1 MRSYPSSKVLGL
13 LLVAASLL
21 FLATTVAAA
30 SSDSSSI
37 SNADLSALKG
47 SKSHHHHNHG
57 GRGKKHVRDE
67 WSSIMGCNRIACWV
81 IVYSPQM
88 HQNYVS
94 KSAEGLSI
102 TFVII
107 WLAGDALN
115 AAGAWFQGLL
125 WTMII
130 LALYY
135 CACDCVLIFQ
145 YWYYSKYY
153 HRGVKISTIS
163 ASLEANERTP
173 LIGDGSL
180 IEDDYSTKS
189 DDDDENSIRNS
200 IIMYTL
206 AALLVVATGVAA
218 WWVAEHGY
226 GNHGSTKQPKSVPE
240 PVGWRWDAQVAGWLS
255 AVLYLSSRVPQITK
269 NRTTKCEGLSLALFV
284 FAVAGNLTYVA
295 SILLKSTQHDY
306 LVESFS
312 WLVGSLGTV
321 FLDFI
326 VLGQFIHYRKA
337 RKEIHRLRRSS
348 IHHQEG
354 RPRVQPQ
361 PAA

>member
-1 MRSYPSSKVLGL
+1 MRSYRPSKPLGL
-13 LLVAASLL
+13 LLVVASILL
-21 FLATTVAAA
+21 LANLATAQPT
-30 SSDSSSI
+30 SSSLI
-37 SNADLSALKG
+37 PDADSFALS
-47 SKSHHHHNHG
+47 SKQSSHKHHDG
-57 GRGKKHVRDE
+57 TYKKQVRDE
-67 WSSIMGCNRIACWV
+67 WSSIMGWIACWV

-88 HQNYVS
+88 HQNFVS

-115 AAGAWFQGLL
+115 AAGAWFQELL
-125 WTMII
+125 WTMTI

-145 YWYYSKYY
+145 YWYYRKYY

-173 LIGDGSL
+173 LIGDGNV
-180 IEDDYSTKS
+180 IEDDLSTKS
-189 DDDDENSIRNS
+189 DDDDEASLRTQ

-218 WWVAEHGY
+218 WWVAEHHY
-226 GNHGSTKQPKSVPE
+226 GSDGGDATPPAPPRE

-255 AVLYLSSRVPQITK
+255 AVLYLSSRVPQILK

-295 SILLKSTQHDY
+295 SILLKSTKHDY
-306 LVESFS
+306 IVESFS

-348 IHHQEG
+348 IAQHSE
-354 RPRVQPQ
+354 RPRVQPI
-361 PAA
+361 PASSA

>member
-1 MRSYPSSKVLGL
+1 MQPSNHTRQANSSSYLCSSTTTTTIKIMLAQRSALPRWAVIAIAALVLLATSTLAAPSSPENSTSPIPPAKQP
-13 LLVAASLL
+13 
-21 FLATTVAAA
+21 
-30 SSDSSSI
+30 
-37 SNADLSALKG
+37 
-47 SKSHHHHNHG
+47 HHHH
-57 GRGKKHVRDE
+57 KHQQKQVRDE
-67 WSSIMGCNRIACWV
+67 WSSIMGWVSIACWV
-81 IVYSPQM
+81 LPSFSQM

-102 TFVII
+102 TFVVI

-173 LIGDGSL
+173 LIGDGSV
-180 IEDDYSTKS
+180 IEDDLSAKDDS
-189 DDDDENSIRNS
+189 DDDSSVRTQ
-200 IIMYTL
+200 IIMYTI

-218 WWVAEHGY
+218 WWVAEHSY
-226 GNHGSTKQPKSVPE
+226 GSDDDLPPAAPE
-240 PVGWRWDAQVAGWLS
+240 PIL
-255 AVLYLSSRVPQITK
+255 K

-295 SILLKSTQHDY
+295 SILLKSTKHDY

-326 VLGQFIHYRKA
+326 VLGQFIHYRRA
-337 RKEIHRLRRSS
+337 RREIHRLRRSS
-348 IHHQEG
+348 IAHHERE
-354 RPRVQPQ
+354 RPRINATPS
-361 PAA
+361 A

>member
-1 MRSYPSSKVLGL
+1 
-13 LLVAASLL
+13 
-21 FLATTVAAA
+21 
-30 SSDSSSI
+30 
-37 SNADLSALKG
+37 
-47 SKSHHHHNHG
+47 
-57 GRGKKHVRDE
+57 
-67 WSSIMGCNRIACWV
+67 
-81 IVYSPQM
+81 M
-88 HQNYVS
+88 HQNFVS

-145 YWYYSKYY
+145 YWYYRKYY

-173 LIGDGSL
+173 LIGDGNV
-180 IEDDYSTKS
+180 IEDDLSAV
-189 DDDDENSIRNS
+189 DDEEESSIRTQ
-200 IIMYTL
+200 IIMYTI
-206 AALLVVATGVAA
+206 AAFLVVATGVAA

-226 GNHGSTKQPKSVPE
+226 GQNDDQPKAPTPE

-255 AVLYLSSRVPQITK
+255 AILYLSSRVPQILK

-295 SILLKSTQHDY
+295 SILLKSTKRDY

-348 IHHQEG
+348 IAQHQE
-354 RPRVQPQ
+354 RPRVQPA
-361 PAA
+361 PTA

>member
-1 MRSYPSSKVLGL
+1 MLAQRSALPRWAVIAIAALVLLATSTLAAPSSPENSTSPIPPAKQP
-13 LLVAASLL
+13 
-21 FLATTVAAA
+21 
-30 SSDSSSI
+30 
-37 SNADLSALKG
+37 
-47 SKSHHHHNHG
+47 HHHH
-57 GRGKKHVRDE
+57 KHQQKQVRDE
-67 WSSIMGCNRIACWV
+67 WSSIMGWVSIACWV
-81 IVYSPQM
+81 LPSFSQM

-102 TFVII
+102 TFVVI

-173 LIGDGSL
+173 LIGDGSV
-180 IEDDYSTKS
+180 IEDDLSAKDDS
-189 DDDDENSIRNS
+189 DDDSSVRTQ
-200 IIMYTL
+200 IIMYTI

-218 WWVAEHGY
+218 WWVAEHSY
-226 GNHGSTKQPKSVPE
+226 GSDDDLPPAAPE

-255 AVLYLSSRVPQITK
+255 AILYLSSRVPQILK

-295 SILLKSTQHDY
+295 SILLKSTKHDY

-326 VLGQFIHYRKA
+326 VLGQFIHYRRA
-337 RKEIHRLRRSS
+337 RREIHRLRRSS
-348 IHHQEG
+348 IAHHERE
-354 RPRVQPQ
+354 RPRINATPS
-361 PAA
+361 A

>member
-1 MRSYPSSKVLGL
+1 M
-13 LLVAASLL
+13 
-21 FLATTVAAA
+21 
-30 SSDSSSI
+30 
-37 SNADLSALKG
+37 
-47 SKSHHHHNHG
+47 
-57 GRGKKHVRDE
+57 
-67 WSSIMGCNRIACWV
+67 
-81 IVYSPQM
+81 
-88 HQNYVS
+88 
-94 KSAEGLSI
+94 
-102 TFVII
+102 
-107 WLAGDALN
+107 
-115 AAGAWFQGLL
+115 
-125 WTMII
+125 
-130 LALYY
+130 ALYY

-173 LIGDGSL
+173 LVGDGNV
-180 IEDDYSTKS
+180 IEDDLSVTSS
-189 DDDDENSIRNS
+189 DDDSSSIRTQ
-200 IIMYTL
+200 IILYTI
-206 AALLVVATGVAA
+206 AAFLVVATGVAA
-218 WWVAEHGY
+218 WYVAEHT
-226 GNHGSTKQPKSVPE
+226 SSDTPAQPTPHE

-255 AVLYLSSRVPQITK
+255 ALLYLSSRVPQILK

-295 SILLKSTQHDY
+295 SILLKSTKRDY

-348 IHHQEG
+348 IAQQE
-354 RPRVQPQ
+354 RPRVQAQ
-361 PAA
+361 ASA

>member
-1 MRSYPSSKVLGL
+1 
-13 LLVAASLL
+13 
-21 FLATTVAAA
+21 
-30 SSDSSSI
+30 
-37 SNADLSALKG
+37 
-47 SKSHHHHNHG
+47 
-57 GRGKKHVRDE
+57 
-67 WSSIMGCNRIACWV
+67 
-81 IVYSPQM
+81 M

-102 TFVII
+102 TFVVI

-135 CACDCVLIFQ
+135 CACDGVLIFQ

-173 LIGDGSL
+173 LIGDGSV
-180 IEDDYSTKS
+180 IEDDLSAV
-189 DDDDENSIRNS
+189 DDEDEQEASLRTQ

-218 WWVAEHGY
+218 WWVAEHSS
-226 GNHGSTKQPKSVPE
+226 GNGGAKQPKLPAPE

-255 AVLYLSSRVPQITK
+255 AILYLSSRVPQILK

-295 SILLKSTQHDY
+295 SILLKSTQRDY

-348 IHHQEG
+348 IAQHGE
-354 RPRVQPQ
+354 RPRVQPPQ